1 MPLFETIGLGGEKTA
16 VVIDIGTS
24 YTKLGFAGECGPRA
38 IIPSEVKRQ
47 QTGKVVRLEDYYN
60 TNQDELFAVLVEFL
74 HQMYFR
80 YLLINPRDRRVLI
93 AESILVP
100 TSFRDTLA
108 KVLFRHFEVPSV
120 MFAPSHMLTLLTLGI
135 NTALVM
141 DVGYADTF
149 VLPISFY
156 HYLDMMWL
164 GKYIYEGVAVLG
176 AWQSLPLSGR
186 AIHKRLESL
195 LLAESTV
202 ATEGGTELPLS
213 SVVGTVK
220 EEILEDIKARTC
232 FVCSMERSKKVQDA
246 AMAQLGLLDASQA
259 GQPPTPPPSVEF
271 PLDGAKI
278 LKINGSIREAAT
290 EVLFEQDNE
299 LQSVATLILDA
310 IIKSPIDTRKELAE
324 NLVVTGGT
332 ALLPG
337 FMHRLMQELNT
348 LRQSPKYSSK
358 LAFGSFKIHN
368 PPAQPN
374 CVPWLG
380 GAIFAATEALAS
392 HSFTKD
398 IQYEGPHIP
407 DWCSLNNKDFF
418 TEGVVEKTPVSLP
431 TLRKTLEA
439 IKSSTGLGAKGGK
452 DSGKE
457 SGKGSAATTVK
468 LETSGESTT

>member
-38 IIPSEVKRQ
+38 IIPSEVKIL

-93 AESILVP
+93 AESVLVP

-108 KVLFRHFEVPSV
+108 KVFFRHFEVPSV

-141 DVGYADTF
+141 DVGYADTL
-149 VLPISFY
+149 VLP
-156 HYLDMMWL
+156 
-164 GKYIYEGVAVLG
+164 IYEGVAVLG
-176 AWQSLPLSGR
+176 SWQSLPLGGR

-202 ATEGGTELPLS
+202 ATEGGSELPLS
-213 SVVGTVK
+213 SIVGTVQ
-220 EEILEDIKARTC
+220 EEMLEDIKVRTC
-232 FVCSMERSKKVQDA
+232 FVCSMERSRKVQDA
-246 AMAQLGLLDASQA
+246 AMAQLGLIDPSQA

-278 LKINGSIREAAT
+278 LKINGSIRESST

-452 DSGKE
+452 ESGKE

>member
-80 YLLINPRDRRVLI
+80 YLLINPKDRRVLI
-93 AESILVP
+93 AESVLVP
-100 TSFRDTLA
+100 TNFRDTLA

-141 DVGYADTF
+141 DVGYADTL
-149 VLPISFY
+149 VLP
-156 HYLDMMWL
+156 
-164 GKYIYEGVAVLG
+164 IYEGVAVLG
-176 AWQSLPLSGR
+176 AWQSLPLGGR

-213 SVVGTVK
+213 SIVGTVK
-220 EEILEDIKARTC
+220 EEILEDIKVRTC
-232 FVCSMERSKKVQDA
+232 FVCSMERSRKVQDA
-246 AMAQLGLLDASQA
+246 AMAQLGLIDPSQA
-259 GQPPTPPPSVEF
+259 GQSPVASTKDFVRQKS
-271 PLDGAKI
+271 
-278 LKINGSIREAAT
+278 AT

-337 FMHRLMQELNT
+337 FLHRLMQELNS

-452 DSGKE
+452 ESGKD